1 MKMSVL
7 YSGASQEALE
17 VNNPPTNAG
26 PIRDL
31 GSIHGLGRSLAGR
44 HGNPLQYSC
53 PGNSMDRGAWW
64 ATVHRV
70 ANSEI

>member
-17 VNNPPTNAG
+17 VNNPPSNAG

-53 PGNSMDRGAWW
+53 LENSMDIGARR
-64 ATVHRV
+64 VIVQRV
-70 ANSEI
+70 ANSQT